1 MTAAIRIPEVE
12 DKVVAV
18 LGLARSG
25 RAAAEALAASGAIVW
40 AWDDAE
46 DARLA
51 TPAQFVVDLNNA
63 DWSHVVALLMSPG
76 IPTTFPKPHPI
87 AAAAKEAGVPL
98 ISDIELLYRAQP
110 RATFVGITGTNGKST
125 VTTLIGHIL
134 KSAGR
139 KAEVGGNLGQAVLT
153 LPPLGPDG
161 VYVVEL
167 SSYQLDITPTPVCD
181 VAVLLNITPDH
192 LDRHGGMEGYIASKR
207 LIMRPKGKSSLGII
221 GVDDAPSRAMYEA
234 LRKGHARR
242 MVPVSAERAVEGGVS
257 AANGKLVD
265 AISGKAIEILD
276 LKTIERLPGQHNWQ
290 NAAAAYAVTRALGLG
305 IDEVVAGLR
314 SYPGLVHRQEL
325 VATLGGIR
333 FVNDSKATNADAAA
347 KALACYDDIYWIAG
361 GKPKEGGLAGLE
373 SYYPHIRCAYLIGE
387 AADAFARQLGNA
399 VASKKCGTL
408 DKAVTDAAADAR
420 AGKLKAPVVL
430 LSPACASF
438 DQYPNFEVRGDHFRK
453 LVQEL
458 VARSSGSGAPNRGAA

>member
-25 RAAAEALAASGAIVW
+25 RASAKALAASGAIVW

-46 DARLA
+46 AARLA
-51 TPAQFVVDLNNA
+51 TPAPFVVDLNKA

-76 IPTTFPKPHPI
+76 IPTTYPQPHPI

-98 ISDIELLYRAQP
+98 LSDIELLHRAQP
-110 RATFVGITGTNGKST
+110 RTRFVGITGTNGKST

-139 KAEVGGNLGQAVLT
+139 KAEIGGNLGQAVLT

-167 SSYQLDITPTPVCD
+167 SSYQLDITPSAVCD
-181 VAVLLNITPDH
+181 IAVLLNITPDH

-221 GVDDAPSRAMYEA
+221 GVDDEYCRAMYET
-234 LRKGHARR
+234 LKKGHARH
-242 MVPVSAERAVEGGVS
+242 MVPISAERAIEGGVS
-257 AANGKLVD
+257 AVEGKLVD
-265 AISGKAIEILD
+265 AISGKPVEIMD
-276 LKTIERLPGQHNWQ
+276 LTSIERLPGKHNWQ
-290 NAAAAYAVTRALGLG
+290 NAAAAYAVTRALGFG
-305 IDEVVAGLR
+305 IDEVTAGLR
-314 SYPGLVHRQEL
+314 SYLGLAHRQEL
-325 VATLGGIR
+325 VAVIGGVR

-347 KALACYDDIYWIAG
+347 KALACYDNIYWIAG

-373 SYYPHIRCAYLIGE
+373 TFYPRIRRAYLIGE
-387 AADAFARQLGNA
+387 AADEFSKQLGKA
-399 VASKKCGTL
+399 VANKKCGTL
-408 DKAVTDAAADAR
+408 DKAVTAAAADAGSEAAR
-420 AGKLKAPVVL
+420 DPVVL

-438 DQYPNFEVRGDHFRK
+438 DQYPNFEIRGDHFRK

-458 VARSSGSGAPNRGAA
+458 ASRAPNRGAA